1 MLRKILAAKIALEPV
16 GAGRQRGYNF
26 RGTLSL
32 ERLIE
37 GEAMSNTSDGGGP
50 NGIRYL
56 LQGYRSVG
64 SSTGGRPETSL
75 PFAGSKPRRVTTDL
89 GPWKSTVLCA
99 PASLFQPLVRPVDGA
114 SVEQGRGLLHARD
127 PP

>member
-50 NGIRYL
+50 NGIR
-56 LQGYRSVG
+56 
-64 SSTGGRPETSL
+64 SSDVFPAV
-75 PFAGSKPRRVTTDL
+75 PFERLAIVP
-89 GPWKSTVLCA
+89 
-99 PASLFQPLVRPVDGA
+99 
-114 SVEQGRGLLHARD
+114 
-127 PP
+127 